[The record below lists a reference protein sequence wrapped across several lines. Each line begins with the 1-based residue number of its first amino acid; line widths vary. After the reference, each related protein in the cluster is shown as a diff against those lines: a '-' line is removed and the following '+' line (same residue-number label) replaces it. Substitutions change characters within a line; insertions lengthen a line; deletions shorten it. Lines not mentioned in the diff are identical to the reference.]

1 MFKKLISLFLT
12 TLFLAGCLQSG
23 WTVKV
28 DLTDEERQE
37 VQATVTEYKDKIKNY
52 EPDEVFFT
60 PDPPIPFWVELARAY
75 ETLGQLGD
83 ALDTYEKAKD
93 YYPRSQAIENNI
105 GRLYE
110 KAGKYEE
117 AVEQYLYVAEEFQ
130 EPKYYYDITWVYI
143 KAKDRK
149 NAEKYFNIWQLA
161 TQKTDGQTQRAIK
174 DLREE
179 EKAN

>member
-1 MFKKLISLFLT
+1 MFKKTISLLLAV
-12 TLFLAGCLQSG
+12 LFLSGCLQTD

-28 DLTDEERQE
+28 DLTDEEKQE
-37 VQATVTEYKDKIKNY
+37 TQATIADYKDKIKNY
-52 EPDEVFFT
+52 EPDDVFFT
-60 PDPPIPFWVELARAY
+60 LDPPIPFWVELARAY
-75 ETLGQLGD
+75 ESLGQLGD
-83 ALDTYEKAKD
+83 ALDTYEKAKT

-110 KAGKYEE
+110 KAEKYEK

-130 EPKYYYDITWVYI
+130 EPKYYYDITWVYL